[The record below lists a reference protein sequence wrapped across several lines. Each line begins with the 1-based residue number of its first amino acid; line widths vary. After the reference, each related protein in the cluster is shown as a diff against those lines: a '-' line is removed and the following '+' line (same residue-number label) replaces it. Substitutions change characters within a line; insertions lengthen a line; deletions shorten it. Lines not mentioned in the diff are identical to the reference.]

1 MDWHNCRSS
10 LIPSFVRRGG
20 CASKKKSRSL
30 LNGADGVVAQKTS
43 GFERLMLLFVIAGGM
58 AAMAGFSSAWQE
70 IGTVTF
76 SDAAK
81 QAGINFKHE
90 NGASPHKY
98 LPETMG
104 SGALI
109 FDYDNDGWP
118 DIFLVNGGSFVDSA
132 AASAARHR
140 LYQNNRDGTFKD
152 TTASSG
158 ILVSGFGM
166 GACSA
171 DYDNDGWPDLYVTAV
186 EANRLYRNNG
196 NGTFTD
202 VTAKAGVGGN
212 GLWSSSCAFA
222 DIDNDGDV
230 DLYVANYVDFTVK
243 NNKYCSAMQNIR
255 TYCHPNVYKPVPH
268 VLYRNNGD
276 GTFTDITKEAGVY
289 RTDGNGLG
297 VVFGDYDN
305 DGWTDIYV
313 ANDSV
318 PNFLFHNKGKGIFE
332 EVGFRAGVSVGGEG
346 RPLAGM
352 GTDMADIDGDGL
364 LDIIVTNLD
373 RETHSLYRNFGK
385 GLFSNVTFESG
396 VGQATLPFV
405 GFGVAFLDYD
415 NDSDLD
421 IAIANGDIID
431 NVSQFRDNTT
441 HEQRNLLLQNDGTGR
456 FHDVGPASGPGFA
469 LKKVSR
475 TLVVGDLDNDGDLDI
490 LIGNNGQTADLL
502 RNDGGNRNNSLLIR
516 ATGTKSNRD
525 GIGARL
531 KLTVGGKTLIRHIK
545 AGSSYQGQN
554 DLRVHFGLEK
564 ALQADRLEILW
575 PSGLVDTVEAIKA
588 NQIIT
593 VTEGRGVTRQEAF
606 RRIP

>member
-1 MDWHNCRSS
+1 VILLPLLANMRVGTPIL
-10 LIPSFVRRGG
+10 LI
-20 CASKKKSRSL
+20 CAL
-30 LNGADGVVAQKTS
+30 
-43 GFERLMLLFVIAGGM
+43 VIPC
-58 AAMAGFSSAWQE
+58 AMAHVSAARQQTAPM
-70 IGTVTF
+70 IF
-76 SDAAK
+76 SDAAR

-90 NGASPHKY
+90 NGASREKY
-98 LPETMG
+98 LPETM
-104 SGALI
+104 SAGALI

-118 DIFLVNGGSFVDSA
+118 DIFLVNGGSFLDRA
-132 AASAARHR
+132 AAAAARHR
-140 LYQNNRDGTFKD
+140 LYHNNGRDGSFTD

-158 ILVSGFGM
+158 IVVSGFGM

-171 DYDNDGWPDLYVTAV
+171 DYDNDGRPDLYVTSV
-186 EANRLYRNNG
+186 ESNRLYRNND
-196 NGTFTD
+196 NGRFAD

-230 DLYVANYVDFTVK
+230 DLYVTNYVDFTVK

-268 VLYRNNGD
+268 ILYRNNGD

-297 VVFGDYDN
+297 VVFGDYDD

-352 GTDMADIDGDGL
+352 GTDIADMDGDGL
-364 LDIIVTNLD
+364 LDLIVTNLD
-373 RETHSLYRNFGK
+373 RETHSLYRNLGK

-396 VGQATLPFV
+396 VGRATLPFV

-421 IAIANGDIID
+421 LAIANGDIID
-431 NVSQFRDNTT
+431 NVSQFRDSTT
-441 HEQRNLLLQNDGTGR
+441 YEQRNLLLQNDGKGR

-475 TLVVGDLDNDGDLDI
+475 TLAAGDLDNDGDLDI
-490 LIGNNGQTADLL
+490 VIGNNGQTADLL
-502 RNDGGNRNNSLLIR
+502 RNDFGNRNNSLLIR
-516 ATGTKSNRD
+516 VIGTKSSRD

-531 KLTVGGKTLIRHIK
+531 KLTAGGKTLTRHIK

-564 ALQADRLEILW
+564 AVQADRLEILW
-575 PSGLVDTVEAIKA
+575 PSGLVDAVEGIKA
-588 NQIIT
+588 NQIIV
-593 VTEGRGVTRQEAF
+593 VTESRGITRQEPF
-606 RRIP
+606 NRMP